1 MSDLIKPIEIS
12 EFILAIRDLSDE
24 QVSKLKSQL
33 NNSLS
38 KLEESN
44 NFLQE
49 SIVEPNNNNK
59 DEKQNKQE
67 QDDNLLFKQ
76 CIDENLKVIE
86 NQNIRLNEINKLLS
100 IRGLNNDESKE
111 TTSDNTSKTIK
122 NSLIL

>member
-49 SIVEPNNNNK
+49 SIVEPNSDNK
-59 DEKQNKQE
+59 DVKQNKQE

-111 TTSDNTSKTIK
+111 TISDNTSKTIK

>member
-1 MSDLIKPIEIS
+1 MSYLIKPIEIN

-24 QVSKLKSQL
+24 QLSKLKSSL
-33 NNSLS
+33 NNSLA

-44 NFLQE
+44 NILQE
-49 SIVEPNNNNK
+49 SIVEPNNDNQHEQQK
-59 DEKQNKQE
+59 RQE

-86 NQNIRLNEINKLLS
+86 NQKIRLNEIKKLLS
-100 IRGLNNDESKE
+100 IRGLNNNKDKE
-111 TTSDNTSKTIK
+111 TNDETTHETIK

>member
-1 MSDLIKPIEIS
+1 MSDLIKPIEIN

-24 QVSKLKSQL
+24 QLSKLKSSL
-33 NNSLS
+33 NNSLA

-44 NFLQE
+44 NILQE
-49 SIVEPNNNNK
+49 SIVEPNNDNQHEQQK
-59 DEKQNKQE
+59 RQE

-86 NQNIRLNEINKLLS
+86 NQKIRLNEIKKLLS
-100 IRGLNNDESKE
+100 IRGLNNNKDKE
-111 TTSDNTSKTIK
+111 TNDETTHETIK

>member
-1 MSDLIKPIEIS
+1 MSDLIKHIEIN

-24 QVSKLKSQL
+24 QLSKLKSSL
-33 NNSLS
+33 NNSLA

-44 NFLQE
+44 NILQE
-49 SIVEPNNNNK
+49 SIVEPNNDNQHEQQK
-59 DEKQNKQE
+59 RQE

-86 NQNIRLNEINKLLS
+86 NQKIRLNEIKKLLS
-100 IRGLNNDESKE
+100 IRGLNNNKDKE
-111 TTSDNTSKTIK
+111 TNDETTHETIK

>member
-49 SIVEPNNNNK
+49 SIVEPNNDNK

-86 NQNIRLNEINKLLS
+86 NQKIRLNEINKLLS
-100 IRGLNNDESKE
+100 IRGLNNDENKE

>member
-1 MSDLIKPIEIS
+1 MSDLIKPIEIN

-24 QVSKLKSQL
+24 QLSKLKSSL
-33 NNSLS
+33 NNSLA

-44 NFLQE
+44 TILQE
-49 SIVEPNNNNK
+49 SIVEPNNDNQH
-59 DEKQNKQE
+59 EQQQRQE

-86 NQNIRLNEINKLLS
+86 NQKIRLNEINKLLS
-100 IRGLNNDESKE
+100 IRGLNNNKDKE
-111 TTSDNTSKTIK
+111 TKDETTHETTK